1 MRAAV
6 LCLAT
11 LALAP
16 ALQACP
22 SCPYET
28 QCSGD
33 VLMFCTLGV
42 DQLVG
47 SPERGERT
55 CEAPNPSCVTVDD
68 RTALC
73 ATSPDRTCTVG
84 IAPRCDGQVLVTCE
98 AGFEVAKDCAA
109 DGNVCGEL
117 DGAGRCYA
125 DPLTACES
133 DDTPT
138 CEGDVLIRCEGGYL
152 TREDCGLR
160 SGNPT
165 CQTVDE
171 PDRKYAY
178 CG

>member
-16 ALQACP
+16 VLQACP

-84 IAPRCDGQVLVTCE
+84 IAPRCDGEVLVTCE

-125 DPLTACES
+125 DPLTACENTF
-133 DDTPT
+133 TPT
-138 CEGDVLIRCEGGYL
+138 CEGPLLTHCRDGYL
-152 TREDCGLR
+152 TRENCGKYFAG
-160 SGNPT
+160 ST
-165 CQTVDE
+165 CKTE
-171 PDRKYAY
+171 PNHIY